1 MTGASDGYEGRI
13 GRYGRELAQGLIEV
27 AVVHAGQRALDVG
40 CGTGALTAPLV
51 RRLGAERVVA
61 VDSSPEAVDACR
73 AGLTGVDVR
82 LGSAEALPCQDD
94 EFDAVLAQLVV
105 GLLTDA
111 AQGVAEMRRVARS
124 GAPVATCVWDFGDGM
139 TVLRAFWDAAIG
151 LDPRAAE
158 HDQASTRPY
167 STQEELQALWVAAGL
182 RDVSSGPTTAT
193 SRPLGSA
200 RCPRRWSRPLLRRAR
215 RSAPRR
221 PATRRPGSAAPSAR
235 AVPAHS
241 SRVVRRRLCLAS
253 PSAKMAGNRCA
264 WTRS

>member
-1 MTGASDGYEGRI
+1 VTGAIDGYEGRI

-27 AVVHAGQRALDVG
+27 AGVRAGQRALDVG
-40 CGTGALTAPLV
+40 CGTGALAAPLV
-51 RRLGAERVVA
+51 RLLGAEHVVA
-61 VDSSPEAVDACR
+61 VDPSPEAVDACR
-73 AGLTGVDVR
+73 SRLTGVDVR

-139 TVLRAFWDAAIG
+139 TVLRAFWDAAIA

-167 STQEELQALWVAAGL
+167 STQKELQALWVAAGL
-182 RDVSSGPTTAT
+182 RDVSSGALVVGADYRDFPDLWT
-193 SRPLGSA
+193 PLVAPDGGPGRYYA
-200 RCPRRWSRPLLRRAR
+200 ELDNQQRDALRRALR
-215 RSAPRR
+215 DRLHRPREPFR
-221 PATRRPGSAAPSAR
+221 LTAR
-235 AVPAHS
+235 AWYAVGFA
-241 SRVVRRRLCLAS
+241 
-253 PSAKMAGNRCA
+253 
-264 WTRS
+264 